1 MKNFNENFN
10 SNANTYLTKKR
21 EKEPIQKENK
31 YNYDKSY
38 NYEKFSPYPKYNGFK
53 KYHSFMKDNYY
64 WNRNNKNR
72 EDYYKGSKNY
82 YYKGNPNKIYD
93 KKNYSKYYH
102 NNFNEGVRNISKG
115 EVFSPQSLSLKEK
128 EEEYSLNSI
137 PCSTNLASPNKSL
150 CRFNSKEINKD
161 QENTNNEIDYKL
173 VSNLEK
179 EKIKEKKTEIK
190 EEVKEEEKDN
200 IKLFFDKL
208 RKYNFFNRDLVKIE
222 DNPIKNFEINP
233 KNPFK
238 ISKTV
243 SKNNYLKNEHH
254 SSCDNS
260 LESCYLLAKIQNW
273 RLVSKFLPIP
283 SLKNEKFE
291 KILEK
296 SEDEEITEKKNNK
309 NDELKSYL
317 VYSEKYEEIING
329 YLKDNMNKKKR
340 IQFDIMNRKLIC
352 DQLQKNIFEIKN
364 KIEKNKYD
372 IKFIDAYNEQLSN
385 SIEENKIL

>member
-1 MKNFNENFN
+1 
-10 SNANTYLTKKR
+10 
-21 EKEPIQKENK
+21 
-31 YNYDKSY
+31 
-38 NYEKFSPYPKYNGFK
+38 
-53 KYHSFMKDNYY
+53 MKDNYY

-102 NNFNEGVRNISKG
+102 NNFNEGVRNISKD

-150 CRFNSKEINKD
+150 CRFNSKEINKE

-179 EKIKEKKTEIK
+179 EKIKEKKIEIK
-190 EEVKEEEKDN
+190 EDVKEEEKDN

-222 DNPIKNFEINP
+222 DNPIKNFEIYP
-233 KNPFK
+233 KNPFE
-238 ISKTV
+238 ISKNV
-243 SKNNYLKNEHH
+243 SKNNNLKNEHH

-317 VYSEKYEEIING
+317 VYSEKYEEFLNG